1 MGDFDSFEILVLR
14 WFSRHKIKNDTISMQ
29 KRIPLQYLKKSIF
42 LRDKGPL
49 VDQNGYLVLSQQ
61 AKDAVAEW
69 KELSRRDTVHNFIW
83 GVISGIAGTLLLE
96 WITIKLFPQILQVLQ
111 SSL

>member
-1 MGDFDSFEILVLR
+1 
-14 WFSRHKIKNDTISMQ
+14 MQ

-42 LRDKGPL
+42 LRDKGSL

-61 AKDAVAEW
+61 AKVAVEEW